1 MNYPVPN
8 MRIAMLRRKD
18 LKRSN
23 FRQRGVGLIEV
34 LVTMLVLSI
43 GLLGLAGLQTE
54 ALRLNHNAL
63 LETKAHIF
71 ASDIAERMRL
81 SRQPTAYLRKYSD
94 PIPNANDCTAQICD
108 SAAELAAWDLEE
120 WLTRLED
127 QLPSGQAQIILED
140 AAYGEYSVTVRYDD
154 QRGAADAGSDA
165 NAFREVMVVTRL

>member
-108 SAAELAAWDLEE
+108 SAAELAA
-120 WLTRLED
+120 
-127 QLPSGQAQIILED
+127 
-140 AAYGEYSVTVRYDD
+140 
-154 QRGAADAGSDA
+154 
-165 NAFREVMVVTRL
+165 